1 MNNIMFQ
8 ALKYVF
14 TNDRRDNLNER
25 NRDIVTRLKF
35 IGTFQPGEKI
45 DVKNLR
51 IESNNIFTPI
61 KRLIQGE
68 SREQTYS
75 FLNNTVDR
83 AFEIVIAYGKSEK
96 ISERLLCKNI
106 LEDMIKA
113 IKGLQN
119 IQKTY
124 KDDKLFYCNIETII
138 ETIHSRL
145 SETKDKYSEL
155 FKLKGIFYDES
166 IDNIITTVTDTE
178 HYAETDDIV
187 NEDPRS
193 SREVKNLIEK
203 KEVIETPPQQQSKKK

>member
-166 IDNIITTVTDTE
+166 IDNIITTVTDT
-178 HYAETDDIV
+178 DDIV
-187 NEDPRS
+187 K
-193 SREVKNLIEK
+193 EVKDNLGSSSEVVIEK